1 MNNNIKMIINMM
13 MIEKNLIIIINIK
26 YLIVLKILTLM
37 QQMNSF
43 KKFWV
48 AFFYF
53 QKKLI

>member
-53 QKKLI
+53 QKKSI